1 MIVECNIL
9 VSFSRSIST
18 VMLVFGLLFSVTNLF
33 AHGSGSGDSTDGFMV
48 TRHFTG
54 AWDQVD
60 QESQG
65 PTLEVIEQIDDSRRS
80 VAYWYTYDADRKT
93 AWYLGIGDLDENQ
106 IVFELYE
113 SVNVGFMQD
122 DDPDSTP
129 VQSINDHC
137 L

>member
-1 MIVECNIL
+1 MFVECNIL
-9 VSFSRSIST
+9 VRFSFSYWDFA
-18 VMLVFGLLFSVTNLF
+18 LQGLKAGLGYAIAVRQGNSN
-33 AHGSGSGDSTDGFMV
+33 DGFMV

-65 PTLEVIEQIDDSRRS
+65 LSLEVIEQVDDSRRS

-129 VQSINDHC
+129 VQSIDQ
-137 L
+137 